1 MHERFR
7 LKIEGTSCECISQL
21 PFCCMCCR
29 LLSTFL
35 WAWSNRRRLHSSS
48 PSACHARASS
58 RLLPS
63 GANPRPF
70 ARYRTAKKTPRCIV
84 PVLDLSFKTC
94 TTAAYDLC
102 PMLFVVLFPSA
113 SIERP
118 RNLGHCFAAFR
129 SRFFFKSVRLQS
141 LQQQLTTFRQMA
153 QYNVVTKR
161 RNAPSYL
168 TRQLFL
174 LSPVDLQKPHSAG
187 SSCAAELVHIE
198 IFMPDRC
205 EERLPPPTLLA
216 RLSPDSDCAKVDLM
230 KNRIFHTKLTVGF
243 CFSKTTLC

>member
-1 MHERFR
+1 
-7 LKIEGTSCECISQL
+7 
-21 PFCCMCCR
+21 MCCR
-29 LLSTFL
+29 LLSTLFFYGL
-35 WAWSNRRRLHSSS
+35 GRIDVVYTHRPPRLAMPVRPLVCCLRVPTLDPLHDIGRPKRLQDASCQSSTS
-48 PSACHARASS
+48 PSKPA
-58 RLLPS
+58 P
-63 GANPRPF
+63 
-70 ARYRTAKKTPRCIV
+70 
-84 PVLDLSFKTC
+84 
-94 TTAAYDLC
+94 TAAYDLC
-102 PMLFVVLFPSA
+102 PMLFVVLFPLA

-153 QYNVVTKR
+153 QSDVVTKR

-174 LSPVDLQKPHSAG
+174 LSPVLLQKPHSAG

-205 EERLPPPTLLA
+205 EARLPPPTLLA

-243 CFSKTTLC
+243 CFSRTTLC